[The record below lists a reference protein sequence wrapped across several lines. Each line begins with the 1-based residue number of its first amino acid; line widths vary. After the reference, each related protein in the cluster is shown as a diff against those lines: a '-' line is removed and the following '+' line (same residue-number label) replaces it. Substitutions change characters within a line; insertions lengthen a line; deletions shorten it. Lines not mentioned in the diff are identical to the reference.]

1 MFDMLSKN
9 QIVNG
14 LSKYIESEVI
24 AKIEDKA
31 LQIILALG
39 VTALNR
45 NHDLIDVVLNNQF
58 ISYLVKKNDEDKY
71 DLDDVFDIVNDT
83 LKTYGKLP
91 VTIPAIKF
99 ISPTEKTLRF
109 STEDVSKLRSFMEQG
124 GM

>member
-1 MFDMLSKN
+1 MLTKN

-14 LSKYIESEVI
+14 LTKYVETEVI
-24 AKIEDKA
+24 SKIEDKA
-31 LQIILALG
+31 LQIILAIG
-39 VTALNR
+39 ITALNR
-45 NHDLIDVVLNNQF
+45 NHDLINAVLDNPF
-58 ISYLVKKNDEDKY
+58 ISYLVKKSEDDKY
-71 DLDDVFDIVNDT
+71 DLDELFDIIDDT

-109 STEDVSKLRSFMEQG
+109 STEDVNRLRSLMEQG

>member
-1 MFDMLSKN
+1 MLSKN

-45 NHDLIDVVLNNQF
+45 NHDLIDVVLDNQF
-58 ISYLVKKNDEDKY
+58 ISYLIKKNDEDKY
-71 DLDDVFDIVNDT
+71 DLDDVFDIINDT

>member
-1 MFDMLSKN
+1 MLSKN

-58 ISYLVKKNDEDKY
+58 ISYLQ
-71 DLDDVFDIVNDT
+71 
-83 LKTYGKLP
+83 
-91 VTIPAIKF
+91 AI
-99 ISPTEKTLRF
+99 
-109 STEDVSKLRSFMEQG
+109 SFF
-124 GM
+124 